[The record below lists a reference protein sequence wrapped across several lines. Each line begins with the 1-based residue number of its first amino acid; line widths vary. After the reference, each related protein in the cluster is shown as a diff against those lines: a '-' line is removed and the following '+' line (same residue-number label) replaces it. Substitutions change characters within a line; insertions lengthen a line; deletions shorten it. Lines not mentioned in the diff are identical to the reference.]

1 MSKLKHR
8 RKKMNR
14 SPLRSIFYWLVLII
28 LIGPLLNCG
37 LGLPVPSG
45 EMSLSPTVT
54 ASTAQPVMGATQA
67 TPDLEA
73 TIQAAVEATQAAPDL
88 EATVQAAVEA
98 TQAAL
103 DLETTEQAAQPTE
116 TLAPELV
123 EPTESTIALDDTPP
137 TTTDVSTTVA
147 DDTPTSPPDTPALS
161 LSGENVEPLCPDSE
175 PALVT
180 DLDVRQTPDQPEPPA
195 RVPFLD
201 PVFGTCLVRVT
212 DRQTDLAADDPSAGL
227 KNEYSRVQSFN
238 ADGSL
243 ILVRSIE
250 ANWYL
255 YNAHTLQPLG
265 QLPLAVEPRWD
276 ANNPDLLYYSDETRL
291 MAYNV
296 RSEEQSLVYDF
307 ATDFPGQ
314 SLAAVWTRYEGSPS
328 LDSRYW
334 GLMVQD
340 QEWQNIAWLVYD
352 RVEDRVIAR
361 RDLPDRPEIDTVTI
375 SPLGNYFLAYYDE
388 YCEPGQLGDDAH
400 PCGLMVYDRNLSNG
414 RSLLRIIG
422 HSDLALDAQGR
433 EVLIYQDIDTDHI
446 SMLNL
451 ADGTVTPLW
460 PIDFSHTPIG
470 LHFSGRAFHRPGW
483 ALISTYSG
491 GHPTDYT
498 WMDDQVFAV
507 ELKSGGR
514 MVRLAHTH
522 SLVDENQEHDYW
534 AEPHA
539 SVNPDFTR
547 VVFTSNWGRSGTG
560 EVEMFLLELPLHWSE

>member
-1 MSKLKHR
+1 VED
-8 RKKMNR
+8 KMKPN
-14 SPLRSIFYWLVLII
+14 PFRSIFYLLILI
-28 LIGPLLNCG
+28 VLIGPLLNCG
-37 LGLPVPSG
+37 LGSTTTG
-45 EMSLSPTVT
+45 QMSLSPTLGT
-54 ASTAQPVMGATQA
+54 STAQPVPAVSQA
-67 TPDLEA
+67 T
-73 TIQAAVEATQAAPDL
+73 PDL
-88 EATVQAAVEA
+88 EATVQAAVAA
-98 TQAAL
+98 TQAAPDIEATVQAAVAATQIAL
-103 DLETTEQAAQPTE
+103 DLEATGPAVQPTE
-116 TLAPELV
+116 TLVSEPPETTEPAVAPDE
-123 EPTESTIALDDTPP
+123 TPP
-137 TTTDVSTTVA
+137 ANTRVPTAVVA
-147 DDTPTSPPDTPALS
+147 DTPTLSLDTPAPS
-161 LSGENVEPLCPDSE
+161 LSGGSIERLCPDSE

-180 DLDVRQTPDQPEPPA
+180 DLDVHQTPEQPEPPA
-195 RVPFLD
+195 RIPFFD
-201 PVFGTCLVRVT
+201 PVFGTCLVRAT
-212 DRQTDLAADDPSAGL
+212 DRQADLAADDPSAGL

-238 ADGSL
+238 ADGSR

-276 ANNPDLLYYSDETRL
+276 ANNPDLLYYADETRL

-296 RSEEQSLVYDF
+296 RSETQSLVHDF
-307 ATDFPGQ
+307 AADFPDQ
-314 SLAAVWTRYEGSPS
+314 PLAAVWTRYEGSPS

-340 QEWQNIAWLVYD
+340 QAWQNVALLVYD

-375 SPLGNYFLAYYDE
+375 SPLGNYFLAYHDD
-388 YCEPGQLGDDAH
+388 YCESGQLGDDAH
-400 PCGLMVYDRNLSNG
+400 PCGLMVYDRDLTNG

-422 HSDLALDAQGR
+422 HSDLALDIQGR

-446 SMLNL
+446 SMLDL
-451 ADGTVTPLW
+451 TSGTVTPLW

-470 LHFSGRAFHRPGW
+470 LHFSGRAFLRPGW

-507 ELKSGGR
+507 ELKPGGR
-514 MVRLAHTH
+514 VVRLAHTH

-539 SVNPDFTR
+539 SVNPDFTQ

-560 EVEMFLLELPLHWSE
+560 EVEMFLLELPLNWSE